1 MTDSSEAPPQA
12 GATELDT
19 TGDRSG
25 VASEAQRRAKVER
38 LREEGVNPYPHNF
51 YDRTHVEEILAAH
64 DPAALGEGEHEE
76 LGYRVMGR
84 VTGKRGHG
92 KVLFLDVRDI
102 TGSIQAVA
110 KRDKLEAR
118 AFERIEELDIG
129 DLVGVEGVVYVT
141 KRGQLAIGVRECT
154 LLAKALKDPPDLFH
168 GISDPDLRY
177 RQRELDLMANERS
190 REIFKKRGKLIWEIR
205 NYMNERGW
213 VELETPVLQR
223 LTGGA
228 AARPFVTHHHALD
241 RELFLRTA
249 TELYLKRAIVG
260 GFEDVYEFGKF
271 FRNEGM
277 SPQHNPEFTMLEMF
291 VGGADYNGV
300 MEFVEGLVASVVE
313 KVMGTTVVERDGV
326 EIDFKT
332 PWPRVVLRDELLAE
346 TGVDIY
352 EASREELVE
361 LAGEDAEET
370 DDWAGLVDTL
380 QGKLIEPKLIQP
392 TFITVL
398 PIDIWPLV
406 KVHPD
411 DPKVCEAF
419 DGIVA
424 GLEIVGGGTD
434 INDPIEQRERFIGQ
448 RERQEAGAEEDPH
461 PHDEEFVRA
470 LEYGMP
476 PASGCGLGID
486 RLLMIMTGAKTLR
499 DVIIYPAMRELP
511 ASPELV
517 GPAPGRTVGFGS
529 CRALPLRR
537 RHAHA
542 WSYELRRVRTRLW

>member
-1 MTDSSEAPPQA
+1 MSEAGPPA
-12 GATELDT
+12 EPAVDP

-25 VASEAQRRAKVER
+25 AASEAQRRAKVER
-38 LREEGVNPYPHNF
+38 LREAGINPYPHNF
-51 YDRTHVEEILAAH
+51 FNRTHVEEIIAAH
-64 DPAALGEGEHEE
+64 DPEALGEGEHEE
-76 LGYRVMGR
+76 FTYRVMGR

-92 KVLFLDVRDI
+92 KVVFLDVRDI

-110 KRDKLEAR
+110 KRDKLGEE
-118 AFERIEELDIG
+118 AFERIEDLDIG
-129 DLVGVEGVVYVT
+129 DVVGVEGVVYVT
-141 KRGQLAIGVRECT
+141 KRGQLAIGVGECT
-154 LLAKALKDPPDLFH
+154 LLAKAVLDPPDLFH
-168 GISDPDLRY
+168 GISDPELRY
-177 RQRELDLMANERS
+177 RQRELDLMANEES
-190 REIFKKRGKLIWEIR
+190 REIFKKRSKLTLAIR
-205 NYMNERGW
+205 NHMDERGW

-228 AARPFVTHHHALD
+228 AARPFVTHHNALD
-241 RELFLRTA
+241 RDLFLRTA
-249 TELYLKRAIVG
+249 TELMLKRAIVG

-291 VGGADYNGV
+291 VGGSDWTGV
-300 MEFVEGLVASVVE
+300 MEFIEVLVASVVE
-313 KVMGTTVVERDGV
+313 QVMGTTKVERDG
-326 EIDFKT
+326 ETIDFAA
-332 PWPRVVLRDELLAE
+332 PWPRVVLRDELLKE

-352 EASREELVE
+352 EASRDELAE
-361 LAGEDAEET
+361 LAGPDAEEN

-392 TFITVL
+392 TYITVL

-424 GLEIVGGGTD
+424 GMEIVGGGTD
-434 INDPIEQRERFIGQ
+434 VNDPVEQRERFIGQ
-448 RERQEAGAEEDPH
+448 RDRQESGAEEDPH
-461 PHDEEFVRA
+461 PHDEEFVKA

-499 DVIIYPAMRELP
+499 DVIIYPAMRE
-511 ASPELV
+511 
-517 GPAPGRTVGFGS
+517 APGGS
-529 CRALPLRR
+529 
-537 RHAHA
+537 
-542 WSYELRRVRTRLW
+542 

>member
-1 MTDSSEAPPQA
+1 MSEAPTEAEPA
-12 GATELDT
+12 GTAPDEP
-19 TGDRSG
+19 SG
-25 VASEAQRRAKVER
+25 STEAQRRAKVER
-38 LREEGVNPYPHNF
+38 LREAGIDPYPHSF
-51 YDRTHVEEILAAH
+51 EGRTKIEDILAAH
-64 DPAALGEGEHEE
+64 DPDELGEGECEE
-76 LGYRVMGR
+76 FTYRVMGR

-92 KVLFLDVRDI
+92 KIAFLDVRDI
-102 TGSIQAVA
+102 TGTIQAFA
-110 KRDKLEAR
+110 RRDKLGEE
-118 AFERIEELDIG
+118 AFERIEALDIG
-129 DLVGVEGVVYVT
+129 DLVGVEGVLYVT
-141 KRGQLAIGVRECT
+141 KRGQLAVGVRECT
-154 LLAKALKDPPDLFH
+154 LLAPALLDPPDLFH
-168 GISDPDLRY
+168 GISDPETRY

-190 REIFKKRGKLIWEIR
+190 REVFKLRAKLLGAIR
-205 NYMNERGW
+205 EHMNERGW
-213 VELETPVLQR
+213 VELETPILQR

-228 AARPFVTHHHALD
+228 AARPFVTHHNALARD
-241 RELFLRTA
+241 LFLRTA

-300 MEFVEGLVASVVE
+300 MTFIETLVSSVVE
-313 KVMGTTVVERDGV
+313 KVLGTTRVERDGV
-326 EIDFKT
+326 EIDFAA
-332 PWPRVVLRDELLAE
+332 PWPRVKLRDELLRE

-352 EASREELVE
+352 EASREELAE
-361 LAGEDAEET
+361 IAGDDAGEN

-392 TFITVL
+392 TYITVL

-424 GLEIVGGGTD
+424 GMEIVGGGTD
-434 INDPIEQRERFIGQ
+434 LNDPVEQRKRFVEQ
-448 RERQEAGAEEDPH
+448 RERQEKGAEDDPH
-461 PHDEEFVRA
+461 PHDEEFVKA

-486 RLLMIMTGAKTLR
+486 RLMMILTGSKTLR
-499 DVIIYPAMRELP
+499 DVIIYPAMREAVKP
-511 ASPELV
+511 
-517 GPAPGRTVGFGS
+517 
-529 CRALPLRR
+529 
-537 RHAHA
+537 
-542 WSYELRRVRTRLW
+542 

>member
-1 MTDSSEAPPQA
+1 MTDGSEPRPQA
-12 GATELDT
+12 AGPELDT
-19 TGDRSG
+19 TGDRSAA
-25 VASEAQRRAKVER
+25 ASEAVRRAKVER
-38 LREEGVNPYPHNF
+38 LRAEGINPYPHNF
-51 YDRTHVEEILAAH
+51 DDRTHVEEILAAH
-64 DPAALGEGEHEE
+64 DPAELGEGEHEQF
-76 LGYRVMGR
+76 GYRVMGR
-84 VTGKRGHG
+84 ITGKRGHG
-92 KVLFLDVRDI
+92 KVVFLDVRDI
-102 TGSIQAVA
+102 TGQIQAVA
-110 KRDKLEAR
+110 KRDVLGEQ
-118 AFERIEELDIG
+118 AFERIEELDVG
-129 DLVGVEGVVYVT
+129 DEVGVEGPVYVT

-154 LLAKALKDPPDLFH
+154 LLAKALRDLPDLFH

-177 RQRELDLMANERS
+177 RQRELDLMANAES
-190 REIFKKRGKLIWEIR
+190 REIFKKRSDLTFAIR
-205 NYMNERGW
+205 KHMHERGW
-213 VELETPVLQR
+213 VELETPILQR

-249 TELYLKRAIVG
+249 TELLLKRAIVG
-260 GFEDVYEFGKF
+260 GFEDVYEFGRF

-300 MEFVEGLVASVVE
+300 MAFVEVLVANVVE
-313 KVMGTTVVERDGV
+313 EVMGTTVVERDGHR
-326 EIDFKT
+326 IDFKA

-352 EASREELVE
+352 AASREELFE
-361 LAGEDAEET
+361 LAGDDAEEN

-424 GLEIVGGGTD
+424 GMEIVGGGTD
-434 INDPIEQRERFIGQ
+434 VNDPIDQRQRFIEQRER
-448 RERQEAGAEEDPH
+448 QEKGAEPDPH
-461 PHDEEFVRA
+461 PNDEEFVRA

-486 RLLMIMTGAKTLR
+486 RLLMIMTGASTLR
-499 DVIIYPAMRELP
+499 DVIIYPAMRE
-511 ASPELV
+511 
-517 GPAPGRTVGFGS
+517 APGGQ
-529 CRALPLRR
+529 
-537 RHAHA
+537 
-542 WSYELRRVRTRLW
+542 

>member
-1 MTDSSEAPPQA
+1 MSEAPEA
-12 GATELDT
+12 ERTEERSPDS

-25 VASEAQRRAKVER
+25 AASEAQRRAKVDR
-38 LREEGVNPYPHNF
+38 LRAAGVDPYPHSF
-51 YDRTHVEEILAAH
+51 EGRTHAEDIGAAH
-64 DPAALGEGEHEE
+64 DPEALGEGEHEQFT
-76 LGYRVMGR
+76 YRVMGR

-92 KVLFLDVRDI
+92 KTVFFDVRDI
-102 TGSIQAVA
+102 TGSIQGYAR
-110 KRDKLEAR
+110 RDTLGDELFDR
-118 AFERIEELDIG
+118 VEDLDIG
-129 DLVGVEGVVYVT
+129 DLVGIEGPVYVT
-141 KRGQLAIGVRECT
+141 KRGQLAISVREFT
-154 LLAKALKDPPDLFH
+154 LLAKALLDPPDLFH
-168 GISDPDLRY
+168 GISDPELRY
-177 RQRELDLMANERS
+177 RQRELDLMANEKS
-190 REIFKKRGKLIWEIR
+190 REIFKTRSKLTLAIR
-205 NYMNERGW
+205 KHMDERGW

-228 AARPFVTHHHALD
+228 AARPFVTHHNALD
-241 RELFLRTA
+241 RDLFLRTA

-291 VGGADYNGV
+291 VGGADWQGV
-300 MEFVEGLVASVVE
+300 MRFIETLVSSVVE
-313 KVMGTTVVERDGV
+313 EVLGTTKVMRDGV
-326 EIDFKT
+326 EIDFAA
-332 PWPRVVLRDELLAE
+332 PWPRVVLRDEILAE

-352 EASREELVE
+352 EASRDELAE
-361 LAGEDAEET
+361 LAGDDADEN

-380 QGKLIEPKLIQP
+380 QGKIVEPKLIQP
-392 TFITVL
+392 TYITVL

-424 GLEIVGGGTD
+424 GMEIVGGGTD
-434 INDPIEQRERFIGQ
+434 LNDPVEQRVRFVKQ
-448 RERQEAGAEEDPH
+448 RERQEQGAEEDPH

-486 RLLMIMTGAKTLR
+486 RLLMILTESTTLR
-499 DVIIYPAMRELP
+499 DVIIYPAMRE
-511 ASPELV
+511 AAGE
-517 GPAPGRTVGFGS
+517 
-529 CRALPLRR
+529 
-537 RHAHA
+537 
-542 WSYELRRVRTRLW
+542 